1 MVKDY
6 IRNFTRSL
14 SRESESSP
22 LPPPPLMLS
31 IRLNVLI
38 KDYQII

>member
-22 LPPPPLMLS
+22 LPPLMLS

>member
-22 LPPPPLMLS
+22 LPPPLMLS